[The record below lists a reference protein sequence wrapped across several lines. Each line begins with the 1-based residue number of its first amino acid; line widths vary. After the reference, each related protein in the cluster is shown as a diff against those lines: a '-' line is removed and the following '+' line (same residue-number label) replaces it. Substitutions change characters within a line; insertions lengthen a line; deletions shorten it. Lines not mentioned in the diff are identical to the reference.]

1 MYKWKAIVSDM
12 DNCDLWEESGEV
24 NAIDQYDAAEIVLTM
39 LMIKRM
45 LHVKTF
51 IVEKGKNNE

>member
-1 MYKWKAIVSDM
+1 MYKWKAIVSDI

-24 NAIDQYDAAEIVLTM
+24 RAIDQYDAAEIVLTM
-39 LMIKRM
+39 LMTKRM

-51 IVEKGKNNE
+51 KVEKGENNE